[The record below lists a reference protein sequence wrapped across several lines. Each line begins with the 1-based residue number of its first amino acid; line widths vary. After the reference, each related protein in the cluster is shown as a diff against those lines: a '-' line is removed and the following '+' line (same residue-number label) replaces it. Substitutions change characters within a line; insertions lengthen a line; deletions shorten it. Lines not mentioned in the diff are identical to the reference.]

1 MKLDVYN
8 KDYTGRGDQYSGID
22 GQLGDGDMMMISK
35 AMQRRGQTI

>member
-22 GQLGDGDMMMISK
+22 GQLGDMMMISK